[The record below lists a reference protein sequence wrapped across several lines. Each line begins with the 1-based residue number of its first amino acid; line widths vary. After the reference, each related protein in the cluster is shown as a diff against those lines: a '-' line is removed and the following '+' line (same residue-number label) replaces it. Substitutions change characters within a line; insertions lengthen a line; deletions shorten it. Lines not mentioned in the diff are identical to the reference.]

1 MHHVEIETVWRFHK
15 EGSPQTAVVMLGVL
29 NEIRKTGKLTSAAKH
44 AQLSYRHVWNLVE
57 QWSEFFGV
65 PLVETHR
72 GKGTVLTAFGEKLVW
87 AGERMQARL
96 GPQLENL
103 AQELVT
109 EIKPFLHQRP
119 SVIRVHASHGFAVS
133 KLRELLD
140 REPGIGVDLR
150 YVSNQNSL
158 VSLAQGACDL
168 SGVHL
173 PRGELRA
180 QGIRACKEWLDPR
193 EDRVIS
199 FVTREMG
206 LMVKRGNPLR
216 IASIKDVVD
225 RKARFVNRDH
235 DSGTRLLFD
244 QLLALHRIDEAKI
257 NGAQQ
262 MEFTHAAVAAYVA
275 SGMADVSFG
284 VEAAARQ
291 FGLDFIRL
299 LTEDYFFVCRR
310 AFLETEPMR
319 RIIDIMKGREFQEG
333 GCEPARLRRDQH
345 RHGQH
350 REGVSGERGHR
361 TRPEVCRA
369 AVVEHGP
376 RFDTGAS
383 AVIWS
388 QPHFTAVEVFDRWQ
402 PDRI

>member
-1 MHHVEIETVWRFHK
+1 MLQIEIEPVWRFHK

-29 NEIRKTGKLTSAAKH
+29 NEIRKTGKLTSAADH
-44 AQLSYRHVWNLVE
+44 AGLSYRHVWNLVE
-57 QWSEFFGV
+57 QWSDFFGV

-72 GKGTVLTAFGEKLVW
+72 GKGTTLTAFGEKLVW
-87 AGERMQARL
+87 AGQRMQARL

-168 SGVHL
+168 SGVHV

-180 QGIRACKEWLDPR
+180 QSVKACREWLDPR

-206 LMVKRGNPLR
+206 LMVKPGNPLK
-216 IASIKDVVD
+216 IGSLEDLVET
-225 RKARFVNRDH
+225 KARFVNRDH
-235 DSGTRLLFD
+235 DSGTRTLFD
-244 QLLALHRIDEAKI
+244 QLLAQHGIDEARI

-275 SGMADVSFG
+275 SGMADAALG

-291 FGLDFIRL
+291 FGLDFVRV

-310 AFLETEPMR
+310 GFLDTEPMQR
-319 RIIDIMKGREFQEG
+319 VLDVMKGQPFHDAIAELPGYVAVHPGTVSTVKEF
-333 GCEPARLRRDQH
+333 LDI
-345 RHGQH
+345 
-350 REGVSGERGHR
+350 VDVTNS
-361 TRPEVCRA
+361 RPVKIK
-369 AVVEHGP
+369 P
-376 RFDTGAS
+376 
-383 AVIWS
+383 
-388 QPHFTAVEVFDRWQ
+388 
-402 PDRI
+402 

>member
-1 MHHVEIETVWRFHK
+1 MIWSAYEPRRYAANFIGSLMHHIEIETVWRFHK

-29 NEIRKTGKLTSAAKH
+29 NEIRKTGKLTNAAKH

-57 QWSEFFGV
+57 QWSDFFGV

-103 AQELVT
+103 AQELAT
-109 EIKPFLHQRP
+109 EIKPFMHQRP
-119 SVIRVHASHGFAVS
+119 SVIRMHASHGFAVS

-150 YVSNQNSL
+150 YVSNQHSL

-173 PRGELRA
+173 PRCELRA
-180 QGIRACKEWLDPR
+180 QGVHTCKEWLDPR
-193 EDRVIS
+193 QDRVIS
-199 FVTREMG
+199 FVTPEMG
-206 LMVKRGNPLR
+206 LMSKVGNPLK
-216 IASIKDVVD
+216 IGSLKDVAKN
-225 RKARFVNRDH
+225 KARFVNRDH

-244 QLLALHRIDEAKI
+244 QLLALHGIDEARI

-262 MEFTHAAVAAYVA
+262 IEFTHAAVAAYVA
-275 SGMADVSFG
+275 SGMAEVCFG

-299 LTEDYFFVCRR
+299 LTEDYFFVCKR
-310 AFLETEPMR
+310 AFLETEPMQR
-319 RIIDIMKGREFQEG
+319 VLEIMKSSEFRKAVG
-333 GCEPARLRRDQH
+333 ALPGYVASDT
-345 RHGQH
+345 GI
-350 REGVSGERGHR
+350 VSGVKEFLERMHSG
-361 TRPEVCRA
+361 
-369 AVVEHGP
+369 G
-376 RFDTGAS
+376 
-383 AVIWS
+383 
-388 QPHFTAVEVFDRWQ
+388 
-402 PDRI
+402 

>member
-1 MHHVEIETVWRFHK
+1 MMQIEIEPVWRFRK

-29 NEIRKTGKLTSAAKH
+29 NQIRETGKLTSAAEH
-44 AQLSYRHVWNLVE
+44 AHLSYRHVWNLVE
-57 QWSEFFGV
+57 QWSAFFGV

-72 GKGTVLTAFGEKLVW
+72 GKGTTLTAFGEKLVW
-87 AGERMQARL
+87 AGQRMQARL

-103 AQELVT
+103 AQELAT

-133 KLRELLD
+133 RLRELLD
-140 REPGIGVDLR
+140 KEPGIGVDLR

-168 SGVHL
+168 SGVHI
-173 PRGELRA
+173 PRGELRT
-180 QGIRACKEWLDPR
+180 QSIKACREWLDPR

-206 LMVKRGNPLR
+206 LMVKKGNPLR
-216 IASIKDVVD
+216 IGSLKELVAT
-225 RKARFVNRDH
+225 KARFVNRDH

-244 QLLALHRIDEAKI
+244 QLLALNGIDAATI

-275 SGMADVSFG
+275 SGMADAAFG
-284 VEAAARQ
+284 VEAAAKQ
-291 FGLDFIRL
+291 FGLDFVRL

-310 AFLETEPMR
+310 AFLDTEPMQR
-319 RIIDIMKGREFQEG
+319 VLDIMKGRAFHGAVMQLPGYVAQSPGTVSTVKEF
-333 GCEPARLRRDQH
+333 LDI
-345 RHGQH
+345 
-350 REGVSGERGHR
+350 V
-361 TRPEVCRA
+361 
-369 AVVEHGP
+369 
-376 RFDTGAS
+376 DTGA
-383 AVIWS
+383 V
-388 QPHFTAVEVFDRWQ
+388 PETATPAGKRKR
-402 PDRI
+402 PKPG

>member
-1 MHHVEIETVWRFHK
+1 MLNIQIETVWRFHK
-15 EGSPQTAVVMLGVL
+15 EGSPQSVVVMLGVL
-29 NEIRKTGKLTSAAKH
+29 NEIRKTGKITSAANDAH
-44 AQLSYRHVWNLVE
+44 LSYRHVWNLIDH
-57 QWSEFFGV
+57 WSQFFGV
-65 PLVETHR
+65 PLVETQR
-72 GKGTVLTAFGEKLVW
+72 GKGSKLTAFGEKLVW

-103 AQELVT
+103 SQELAT

-150 YVSNQNSL
+150 YVSNQHSL

-180 QGIRACKEWLDPR
+180 QGIKACREWLDPR
-193 EDRVIS
+193 QDRVIG

-206 LMVKRGNPLR
+206 LMVKRGNPLQ
-216 IASIKDVVD
+216 IGSLKDVVAT
-225 RKARFVNRDH
+225 RARFVNRDH

-244 QLLALHRIDEAKI
+244 QLLAVNGIDDTQV

-262 MEFTHAAVAAYVA
+262 IEFTHAAVAAYVA
-275 SGMADVSFG
+275 SGMADVAFG

-291 FGLDFIRL
+291 FGLDFVRL
-299 LTEDYFFVCRR
+299 LTEDYFFVCRQ
-310 AFLETEPMR
+310 AFLETEPMQR
-319 RIIDIMKGREFQEG
+319 VLDIMKGREF
-333 GCEPARLRRDQH
+333 H
-345 RHGQH
+345 
-350 REGVSGERGHR
+350 
-361 TRPEVCRA
+361 
-369 AVVEHGP
+369 
-376 RFDTGAS
+376 
-383 AVIWS
+383 
-388 QPHFTAVEVFDRWQ
+388 TAVATLPGYKATGTGTVHTVKEFLDRVTP
-402 PDRI
+402 PDS

>member
-1 MHHVEIETVWRFHK
+1 M
-15 EGSPQTAVVMLGVL
+15 
-29 NEIRKTGKLTSAAKH
+29 
-44 AQLSYRHVWNLVE
+44 
-57 QWSEFFGV
+57 
-65 PLVETHR
+65 PLVETQR
-72 GKGTVLTAFGEKLVW
+72 GKGTTLTAFGEKLVW
-87 AGERMQARL
+87 AGQRMQARL

-103 AQELVT
+103 AQELAT

-180 QGIRACKEWLDPR
+180 QSVRACKEWLDPR
-193 EDRVIS
+193 EDRVIN

-206 LMVKRGNPLR
+206 LMVKRGNPLK
-216 IASIKDVVD
+216 ITSLKDVVD

-244 QLLALHRIDEAKI
+244 QLLALHGIDEANI

-275 SGMADVSFG
+275 SGMADVEFRRRG
-284 VEAAARQ
+284 RRPAIRARFRPAIDRGLFLCLPPRLPGDRADAARA
-291 FGLDFIRL
+291 
-299 LTEDYFFVCRR
+299 RR
-310 AFLETEPMR
+310 HEGP
-319 RIIDIMKGREFQEG
+319 RISRGR
-333 GCEPARLRRDQH
+333 
-345 RHGQH
+345 
-350 REGVSGERGHR
+350 
-361 TRPEVCRA
+361 CRA
-369 AVVEHGP
+369 SRLCRGQYRVGQYRAGISGQRRCEDG
-376 RFDTGAS
+376 
-383 AVIWS
+383 
-388 QPHFTAVEVFDRWQ
+388 HFPEAKELTD
-402 PDRI
+402 

>member
-1 MHHVEIETVWRFHK
+1 MLQIEIETVWRFRK
-15 EGSPQTAVVMLGVL
+15 EGSPQSIVVMLGVL
-29 NEIRKTGKLTSAAKH
+29 GEIRKSGKITSAASDAH
-44 AQLSYRHVWNLVE
+44 LSYRHVWNLIE
-57 QWSEFFGV
+57 QWSQFFGV
-65 PLVETHR
+65 PLVETQR
-72 GKGTVLTAFGEKLVW
+72 GKGTRLTAFGEKLVW

-103 AQELVT
+103 AQELAT

-140 REPGIGVDLR
+140 REPGMGVDLR
-150 YVSNQNSL
+150 YVSNQHSL

-180 QGIRACKEWLDPR
+180 QGIQACREWLDAR
-193 EDRVIS
+193 QDRVIS

-206 LMVKRGNPLR
+206 LMVRRGNPLG
-216 IASIKDVVD
+216 INTLADLVTST
-225 RKARFVNRDH
+225 ARFVNRDH
-235 DSGTRLLFD
+235 DSGTRILFD
-244 QLLALHRIDEAKI
+244 QLLALHGIDPTDI

-262 MEFTHAAVAAYVA
+262 IEFTHAAVAAYVA
-275 SGMADVSFG
+275 SDMADVSFG

-310 AFLETEPMR
+310 GFLETEPMR
-319 RIIDIMKGREFQEG
+319 RILDIMKGNEF
-333 GCEPARLRRDQH
+333 H
-345 RHGQH
+345 K
-350 REGVSGERGHR
+350 
-361 TRPEVCRA
+361 
-369 AVVEHGP
+369 AV
-376 RFDTGAS
+376 
-383 AVIWS
+383 
-388 QPHFTAVEVFDRWQ
+388 
-402 PDRI
+402 

>member
-1 MHHVEIETVWRFHK
+1 MLQIEIEPVWRFHK

-29 NEIRKTGKLTSAAKH
+29 NEIRKTGKLTNAANH
-44 AQLSYRHVWNLVE
+44 AGLSYRHVWNLVE

-72 GKGTVLTAFGEKLVW
+72 GKGTTLTPFGEKLVW
-87 AGERMQARL
+87 AGQRMQARL

-140 REPGIGVDLR
+140 KEPGIGVDLR

-168 SGVHL
+168 SGVHI

-180 QGIRACKEWLDPR
+180 QAVKACKEWLDPR

-206 LMVKRGNPLR
+206 LMVKSGNPLN
-216 IASIKDVVD
+216 IGSLEDLVET
-225 RKARFVNRDH
+225 KARFVNRDH
-235 DSGTRLLFD
+235 DSGTRTLFD
-244 QLLALHRIDEAKI
+244 RLLVQQGIDEARI

-275 SGMADVSFG
+275 SGMADAAFG
-284 VEAAARQ
+284 VEAAAKQ
-291 FGLDFIRL
+291 FGLDFVRL

-310 AFLETEPMR
+310 AFLDAEPMR
-319 RIIDIMKGREFQEG
+319 RVLDVMKGQAFHDAVEQLPGYVAVNPGAVSTVREFLDIVDPG
-333 GCEPARLRRDQH
+333 TNADAGSAGNGRK
-345 RHGQH
+345 
-350 REGVSGERGHR
+350 
-361 TRPEVCRA
+361 A
-369 AVVEHGP
+369 AK
-376 RFDTGAS
+376 
-383 AVIWS
+383 
-388 QPHFTAVEVFDRWQ
+388 
-402 PDRI
+402 

>member
-1 MHHVEIETVWRFHK
+1 MLHIEIETIWRFHR
-15 EGSPQTAVVMLGVL
+15 EGSPQTAVVILGIL
-29 NEIRKTGKLTSAAKH
+29 NEIRKTGKISSAATDAH
-44 AQLSYRHVWNLVE
+44 LSYRHVWNLID

-65 PLVETHR
+65 PLVETQR
-72 GKGTVLTAFGEKLVW
+72 GKGSKLTPFGEKLVW

-133 KLRELLD
+133 KLREFLD
-140 REPGIGVDLR
+140 REPGMGVDLR

-180 QGIRACKEWLDPR
+180 QGIKACRDWLDPR

-206 LMVKRGNPLR
+206 LMVKRGNPLK
-216 IASIKDVVD
+216 ISSLKDLVD

-235 DSGTRLLFD
+235 DSGTRQLFD
-244 QLLALHRIDEAKI
+244 QLLALHRIAESRI

-275 SGMADVSFG
+275 SGMADASFG

-299 LTEDYFFVCRR
+299 LTEDYFFVCKK
-310 AFLETEPMR
+310 AFLESEPMR
-319 RIIDIMKGREFQEG
+319 RLLEIMKSGAFHKAIDALPGYVASETG
-333 GCEPARLRRDQH
+333 K
-345 RHGQH
+345 
-350 REGVSGERGHR
+350 VSGVKDFLERMH
-361 TRPEVCRA
+361 
-369 AVVEHGP
+369 
-376 RFDTGAS
+376 S
-383 AVIWS
+383 
-388 QPHFTAVEVFDRWQ
+388 DR
-402 PDRI
+402 

>member
-1 MHHVEIETVWRFHK
+1 MLRIEIETVWRFHK
-15 EGSPQTAVVMLGVL
+15 EGSPQTAVVMLGI
-29 NEIRKTGKLTSAAKH
+29 NEIRKTGKLTSAAEH
-44 AQLSYRHVWNLVE
+44 AHLSYRHVWNLVE
-57 QWSEFFGV
+57 QWSDFFGV
-65 PLVETHR
+65 PLVETRR
-72 GKGTVLTAFGEKLVW
+72 GKGTTLTAFGEKLVW

-103 AQELVT
+103 AQELAT

-140 REPGIGVDLR
+140 REPGIGMR

-168 SGVHL
+168 SGLHL
-173 PRGELRA
+173 ARGELRA

-206 LMVKRGNPLR
+206 LMVKRGNPLK
-216 IASIKDVVD
+216 IASLKDLVE
-225 RKARFVNRDH
+225 RNASFVNRDH

-244 QLLALHRIDEAKI
+244 QLLALHKIDPTKI
-257 NGAQQ
+257 KGGQQ

-275 SGMADVSFG
+275 SGMAGASFG

-299 LTEDYFFVCRR
+299 LTEDYFFVCKR
-310 AFLETEPMR
+310 AFLETEPMQR
-319 RIIDIMKGREFQEG
+319 VLDIMKGSEFHQ
-333 GCEPARLRRDQH
+333 A
-345 RHGQH
+345 
-350 REGVSGERGHR
+350 V
-361 TRPEVCRA
+361 A
-369 AVVEHGP
+369 ALPGYIAA
-376 RFDTGAS
+376 DTGS
-383 AVIWS
+383 VS
-388 QPHFTAVEVFDRWQ
+388 SVKEFLERMDTSR
-402 PDRI
+402 

>member
-1 MHHVEIETVWRFHK
+1 MLDIEIETVWRFRK
-15 EGSPQTAVVMLGVL
+15 EGSSQTAVVMLGIL
-29 NEIRKTGKLTSAAKH
+29 NEIRKTGKLTNAAEH
-44 AQLSYRHVWNLVE
+44 AHLSYRHVWNLVE
-57 QWSEFFGV
+57 QWSAFFGV
-65 PLVETHR
+65 PLVETRR
-72 GKGTVLTAFGEKLVW
+72 GKGTALTAFGEKLVW

-103 AQELVT
+103 AQELAT

-119 SVIRVHASHGFAVS
+119 SVIRVHASHGFAVA

-173 PRGELRA
+173 PRGELRS
-180 QGIRACKEWLDPR
+180 QGIKACKEWLDPR

-206 LMVKRGNPLR
+206 LMVKPGNPLN
-216 IASIKDVVD
+216 ITSLKDLVD

-235 DSGTRLLFD
+235 DSGTRQLFD
-244 QLLALHRIDEAKI
+244 QLLVLHKIDEAKI
-257 NGAQQ
+257 MGGQQ

-275 SGMADVSFG
+275 SGMADASFG

-291 FGLDFIRL
+291 FGLDFIRI
-299 LTEDYFFVCRR
+299 LTEDYFFVCKRT
-310 AFLETEPMR
+310 FLKTEPMQR
-319 RIIDIMKGREFQEG
+319 VLDIMKGREFHEAIATLPG
-333 GCEPARLRRDQH
+333 YIAANTGT
-345 RHGQH
+345 
-350 REGVSGERGHR
+350 VSTVKEFLERM
-361 TRPEVCRA
+361 
-369 AVVEHGP
+369 
-376 RFDTGAS
+376 DAS
-383 AVIWS
+383 
-388 QPHFTAVEVFDRWQ
+388 R
-402 PDRI
+402 